1 MTWHTLQAVY
11 IIWRRDMVRWWR
23 DKARIISAL
32 TFPVIF
38 LVVFGNGLSG
48 AMGPLVE
55 TAGTGPASV
64 GGMAVDYKQFIFP
77 GVIAMNIFFASIF
90 SGISVV
96 FDREFGILKEVLVA
110 PVSRGAV
117 ALGKTLGGASVAT
130 VQGTLVL
137 LIAPL
142 AGVELTLGMVLRLW
156 PLMFIG
162 AFAMTSMGV
171 ALGSR
176 MKSVEGFQAVNQFIA
191 FPMIFLSGAFFPMR
205 GLPTW
210 MEIIV
215 KVNPASYAV
224 DPLRR
229 TVLEAQGLPAFV
241 LNRLAEFGLGL
252 ELFGRPLEVWH
263 DVLIVLGFGIVMN
276 ALAMY
281 LFSRGE

>member
-1 MTWHTLQAVY
+1 MWHTLQTVY
-11 IIWRRDMVRWWR
+11 IIWKRDVKRWWR
-23 DKARIISAL
+23 DKPRIIGAL

-48 AMGPLVE
+48 AMGPLVQPQAASALPVG
-55 TAGTGPASV
+55 AG
-64 GGMAVDYKQFIFP
+64 AVDYKQFIFP
-77 GVIAMNIFFASIF
+77 GIIAMNVFFASIF
-90 SGISVV
+90 GGISVV

-110 PVSRGAV
+110 PISRGVV

-142 AGVELTLGMVLRLW
+142 AGVKLTLGMVVRLW
-156 PLMFIG
+156 PLMFLG

-176 MKSVEGFQAVNQFIA
+176 MRSVEGFQAINQFIA
-191 FPMIFLSGAFFPMR
+191 FPMIFLSGAFFPLR
-205 GLPTW
+205 NLPAW
-210 MEIIV
+210 MEFIV

-229 TVLEAQGLPAFV
+229 VVLEAQGMPPAI
-241 LNRLAEFGLGL
+241 LDRLAEFGLGL
-252 ELFGRPLEVWH
+252 ELFGRQLTIWH
-263 DVLIVLGFGIVMN
+263 NVLIVVSFGILMN
-276 ALAMY
+276 VLAMY
-281 LFSRGE
+281 LFSRQD